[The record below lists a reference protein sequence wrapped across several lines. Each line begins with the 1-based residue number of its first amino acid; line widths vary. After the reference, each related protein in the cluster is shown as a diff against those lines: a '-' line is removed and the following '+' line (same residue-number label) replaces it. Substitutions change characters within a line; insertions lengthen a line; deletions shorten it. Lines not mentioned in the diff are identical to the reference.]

1 MKTWHGLLGCCIIL
15 ILGLA
20 CEKDTNG
27 PDDGTAV
34 TAESEAVALDLMKA
48 TDWEADASA
57 IGKKYTPKTLPFF
70 KREVLTGDIVHY
82 SFQVKVG
89 TGLYDNIGIH
99 RVVKETKN
107 GQPLKTKKNLFLQH
121 GDSKDF
127 TGMFLNGVRTP
138 NVADDFGIAIFLARN
153 DIDVWGI
160 DQNWTL
166 VPASVTDFT
175 FMKDWGIDNQVSN
188 LEMAMEIAQ
197 FARKFSGCGSNALNL
212 SGYSS
217 GVLTGYALLNK
228 EAKLAKNKRVVAG
241 FIPVD
246 CIFKTND
253 QVTRDTWAAVYQSYK
268 KMVDEGTYYEGQL
281 MIPIGQAARENPTGA
296 SEIFTGLNNLQAA
309 LYLTAMPM
317 LPPLTFH
324 YFAGIIESDLPV
336 DVQYVTKDEMLDFLI
351 DAVPFE
357 ADHFELDYTAI
368 ISDAVP
374 VPWDDNLSLITV
386 PVFNVAAAGGM
397 GDLTP
402 YTTTLLGSTDVQNLV
417 VRLHPAGEEATDF
430 GHIDL
435 FMAHNAEALV
445 WTPILNWVTSH

>member
-1 MKTWHGLLGCCIIL
+1 MKRWHAVLLCCSFL
-15 ILGLA
+15 AFLPA
-20 CEKDTNG
+20 CEKDSTG
-27 PDDGTAV
+27 PDDVELAQSQET
-34 TAESEAVALDLMKA
+34 ALDLMEA
-48 TDWEADASA
+48 TAWEQDASMA
-57 IGKKYTPKTLPFF
+57 KIKYKGKALPFF

-82 SFQVKVG
+82 SFRVQVG
-89 TGLYDNIGIH
+89 AGAYDFIGVH
-99 RVVKETKN
+99 RVVKERKV
-107 GQPLKTKKNLFLQH
+107 GQPIKTAKNLFLQH

-153 DIDVWGI
+153 DVDVWGI
-160 DQNWTL
+160 DQNWAL

-175 FMKDWGIDNQVSN
+175 FMKDWGIENQVDN
-188 LEMAMEIAQ
+188 LKLAMEIAQ
-197 FARKFSGCGSNALNL
+197 FARKYSGCGSNALNL

-246 CIFKTND
+246 CIYKTND
-253 QVTRDTWAAVYQSYK
+253 QVTRETWTAVYQSYK
-268 KMVDEGTYYEGQL
+268 KMFDEGTYYEGQL
-281 MIPIGQAARENPTGA
+281 MIPIGQAARNNPTGE

-309 LYLTAMPM
+309 LYMTTMPM

-324 YFAGIIESDLPV
+324 YFAGIMESDLPV
-336 DVQYVTKDEMLDFLI
+336 NLQYATIDEMIDFLI
-351 DAVPFE
+351 DAIPFE
-357 ADHFELDYTAI
+357 ADHFELDYSAT

-374 VPWDDNLSLITV
+374 VPWDDNLNLITV
-386 PVFNVAAAGGM
+386 PVFNVAAAGGF
-397 GDLTP
+397 GENSA

-417 VRLHPAGEEATDF
+417 VRLHPAGEEALDF

-435 FMAHNAEALV
+435 FMAQNAEALV
-445 WTPILNWVTSH
+445 WTPILNWVKAH